1 MLCSKLFPQMA
12 NPANKNIAKIHEKT
26 PEGRTQKIVFFT
38 KYAPK
43 IEVSQLPICDT
54 CVHVYG
60 GPL

>member
-1 MLCSKLFPQMA
+1 MA